1 MRKYLRYGMSAFKQ
15 FHTGKY
21 EILECGLNE
30 DLFLTPRRA
39 QCTARAVAE
48 AGAIA
53 AAGAARAALAKAEPT
68 PAPR

>member
-1 MRKYLRYGMSAFKQ
+1 M
-15 FHTGKY
+15 
-21 EILECGLNE
+21 IE
-30 DLFLTPRRA
+30 DLFLIPRRV
-39 QCTARAVAE
+39 QNTARAVAE